1 MAYLW
6 EIELRGEIIFGEWE
20 CVYEY
25 MCACEKDICNSTL
38 MCQQLERM
46 GDRDTIASLMEMECV
61 CV

>member
-1 MAYLW
+1 MC
-6 EIELRGEIIFGEWE
+6 GEIIFGEWE

-46 GDRDTIASLMEMECV
+46 GDRDTIASLMETECV